1 MLGLVMRTTPALFTL
16 CLLFV
21 SCLSLSAAHH
31 KKTIQVFNGQNLD
44 GWSIEG
50 GGQFSVADGMLKV
63 NRGTGWLR
71 SDATFG
77 DFVLVMEFR
86 FLEDGAN
93 SGIFVRTSET
103 SNKEEGLWPTSRYQV
118 QCMNNLEGANPL
130 GYIFPHNVPE
140 VQFLYDLE
148 AVKAA
153 YKPTGEWLRY
163 EITVR
168 GDRLTTKLNGKLIN
182 VVTDISMPSGHI
194 GIQGEDGLLEFR
206 KIEVTPLK

>member
-1 MLGLVMRTTPALFTL
+1 MRSTPILTAL
-16 CLLFV
+16 CLLLG
-21 SCLSLSAAHH
+21 SSLTGFAAHH
-31 KKTIQVFNGQNLD
+31 ETIKVFNGKNLD
-44 GWSIEG
+44 GWVVEG
-50 GGQFSVADGMLKV
+50 GGQFGVEDGVIKL

-71 SDATFG
+71 SADTFG

-86 FLEDGAN
+86 FLEDQAN
-93 SGIFVRTSET
+93 SGIFVRTSKT
-103 SNKEEGLWPTSRYQV
+103 SNAEEGLWPTSRYQV

-140 VQFLYDLE
+140 VQFLYDIE
-148 AVKAA
+148 AVKKA

-168 GDRLTTKLNGKLIN
+168 GDRLSTKLNGVLIN
-182 VVTDISMPSGHI
+182 VVTDISTPSGHI
-194 GIQGEDGLLEFR
+194 GIQGENGPLEFR